1 MTTPLC
7 NAGCEENIGWEPE
20 SNWDSKWPK
29 STAQSIYCVGGLP
42 VVPPRGL
49 FQSNWGDAREDSS
62 GTGRSLGSSGS
73 VASLSGAIPTP
84 LTVSNTTGY
93 TMDVFGIWTGN
104 AELNILGT
112 AKYRFLTKAYKDNVD
127 TATATMFEYGN
138 GAVTNG
144 WRYMKNEA
152 WVHLGQIAAG
162 TAATFTIKTT
172 WTLISGA
179 ASGSVMNNF
188 GSALRVITGNTL

>member
-7 NAGCEENIGWEPE
+7 NAGCEENIGWLPE
-20 SNWDSKWPK
+20 TSWDIKWPK

-49 FQSNWGDAREDSS
+49 FQSNWGDAREDSF

-73 VASLSGAIPTP
+73 VANLSGATSAS
-84 LTVSNTTGY
+84 LVVSNTTGY
-93 TMDVFGIWTGN
+93 TMDMFAIWTGN

-112 AKYRFLTKAYKDNVD
+112 AVYKFETKAFKDNVNVS
-127 TATATMFEYGN
+127 TATTYEYGN

-152 WVHLGQIAAG
+152 WKHVGQLAPG
-162 TAATFTIKTT
+162 TAATFTVKTT
-172 WTLISGA
+172 WSLFSGA
-179 ASGSVMNNF
+179 ASGSVMNRF